1 MRASPRAS
9 SGMVLLEV
17 IIALTVFTCVAFALV
32 VALDE
37 ATGAATDRNQV
48 DAATIGLENQMVQV
62 ANTRLAT
69 TTRDLPADGSAIA
82 YHLEVDPQTLQ
93 DDDKKSFSGFY
104 RVTLHATWKAGQ
116 ATESRDLSQLIYQ
129 P

>member
-1 MRASPRAS
+1 MKPRPQSA

-17 IIALTVFTCVAFALV
+17 VIALAVFTCVAFALV
-32 VALDE
+32 VALDQ
-37 ATGAATDRNQV
+37 ATDAATDRNQV
-48 DAATIGLENQMVQV
+48 DAATVGLENQMVQV

-69 TTRDLPADGSAIA
+69 TVRDLPPDGSPIA

-104 RVTLHATWKAGQ
+104 RVTLKATWKAGRD
-116 ATESRDLSQLIYQ
+116 TETRDLSQLIYQ